1 MKQRMFHVINVDVP
15 VHVIEADFL
24 RTIDKKAEVK

>member
-1 MKQRMFHVINVDVP
+1 MFHVINVDVP

-24 RTIDKKAEVK
+24 RTIGKKAEVK